1 MTQPTTVGMKK
12 VTWTPHRDCYQK
24 NAFSWNDKD
33 IVVHWHQP
41 NLWVAFNFYDSFS
54 RGLYSLHEYSSSFSL
69 PYDIWIFRYF
79 FVFIMRNHKMHSFFA
94 RFNFECVLLAH
105 NATSES
111 VVCRDNNCHFKW
123 NVEHFLH
130 VELSVFC
137 CLACFVSIQ
146 ICSVFMSCMLPNN

>member
-12 VTWTPHRDCYQK
+12 TYEPRIAIVTRKMHLVEMTKILSCIDINRIYGLLLIFMIRSVADCIACMNIVAPFLYRTTFE
-24 NAFSWNDKD
+24 FS
-33 IVVHWHQP
+33 V
-41 NLWVAFNFYDSFS
+41 
-54 RGLYSLHEYSSSFSL
+54 
-69 PYDIWIFRYF
+69 IFL
-79 FVFIMRNHKMHSFFA
+79 FIMRNHKMNSFFA

-130 VELSVFC
+130 VEMSVFC